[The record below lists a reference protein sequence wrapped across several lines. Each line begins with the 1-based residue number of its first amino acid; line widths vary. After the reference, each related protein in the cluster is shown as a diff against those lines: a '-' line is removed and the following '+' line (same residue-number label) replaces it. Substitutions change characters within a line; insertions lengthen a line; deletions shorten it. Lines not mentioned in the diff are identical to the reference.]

1 MSKEL
6 DKELQEE
13 LNEAAADEKEEAV
26 GVEGN
31 ANVEENVNAEE
42 AAESEETT
50 ESEELSDGA
59 ENLEK
64 ATEHDTE
71 SDEED
76 KKPKKKLF
84 GNKKDK
90 KDEMI
95 EELTDKHQRLMAEFQ
110 NFRNRSEKEKSAMF
124 EVGAKSIVE
133 KILPVVDNFER
144 GLATLSEED
153 LNSPVGQGMSMIYKQ
168 FTTALEEMGVEV
180 IEAVGCEFNP
190 EFHNAVMHIE
200 DEELGENMIAEE
212 FQKGY
217 TYRGSVIRYSMVKVA
232 N

>member
-1 MSKEL
+1 MSK
-6 DKELQEE
+6 DF
-13 LNEAAADEKEEAV
+13 EKEMQEDTV
-26 GVEGN
+26 VEN
-31 ANVEENVNAEE
+31 TDVEQQP
-42 AAESEETT
+42 
-50 ESEELSDGA
+50 
-59 ENLEK
+59 
-64 ATEHDTE
+64 E
-71 SDEED
+71 SDENNNINDESEINEESKSD
-76 KKPKKKLF
+76 VESETDDESEKKSKKKLF
-84 GNKKDK
+84 ANKKDK

-124 EVGAKSIVE
+124 EVGAKSIIE

-144 GLATLSEED
+144 GLATMSEDD

-168 FTTALEEMGVEV
+168 FTTTLQEMGVEV

-190 EFHNAVMHIE
+190 DIHNAVMHID
-200 DEELGENMIAEE
+200 DEEFGENTIVEE